1 MMEIVKLLRVHQW
14 VKNFFVFLPLFFS
27 GRVLEQ
33 NLFLNALWAFF
44 LFSLAASFI
53 YVINDYRDIEKD
65 KLHEVKRLR
74 PLASGKISKSHAV
87 VIAILL
93 LVLLGL
99 GCAFLFSPIQLIPLL
114 VYIVLNLAY
123 SWGLKNVAIVDVSI
137 IAIGFVLRVLF
148 GGITTGVVVSKWAF
162 LLTFAL
168 ALVLALGKRRG
179 ELMSTKAE
187 TRKALKGYNL
197 QFIDTALVSSVTIVI
212 VCYIMY
218 SVSPEIA
225 INFNFEY
232 VYATAFF
239 VILGI
244 FRYLQQTYVFNRTE
258 SPTQLVFKDHFL
270 QLVIVLW
277 ILTFAGIIYFR

>member
-1 MMEIVKLLRVHQW
+1 MEIVKLLRVHQW

>member
-1 MMEIVKLLRVHQW
+1 MEIAKLLRIHQW

-74 PLASGKISKSHAV
+74 PLASGKVSKSQA
-87 VIAILL
+87 IIIGILL
-93 LVLLGL
+93 LVILGL

-123 SWGLKNVAIVDVSI
+123 SWGLKTVAIVDVSI

-179 ELMSTKAE
+179 ELVSTKAE

-197 QFIDTALVSSVTIVI
+197 QFIDTTLVSSVTIVI